1 MCGIVAATSYRDISL
16 DLFEMLRMLDYR
28 GYDSAGISIVNAKG
42 QFEFHKKQG
51 NLDRLACEIETKPLI
66 GRAGV
71 GHTRWATHG
80 APSDSNAHPH
90 FSKTRRVAIV
100 HNGIIEN
107 YPGTICRIEQSN
119 H

>member
-1 MCGIVAATSYRDISL
+1 MCGIVAATSHRDVSF

-51 NLDRLACEIETKPLI
+51 NLDQLANALDNAPLI
-66 GRAGV
+66 GCAGV

-80 APSDSNAHPH
+80 APSNSNAHPH
-90 FSKTRRVAIV
+90 FSKNSPRRRRA
-100 HNGIIEN
+100 
-107 YPGTICRIEQSN
+107 
-119 H
+119 